1 MKTSP
6 NPRPAVS
13 AGSKPISRM
22 GCLLAF
28 SGWLVIMTIPLFALV
43 LAVKGELTWRRGDFV
58 EDRIWLVNNSAET
71 GQDEARGLG
80 YSSSRIISD
89 QTQVDGPICVRTRV
103 QFWLWKGRSETVE
116 FCDCYTPAA
125 GGGYES
131 NGSCPS

>member
-22 GCLLAF
+22 GCLLAVI
-28 SGWLVIMTIPLFALV
+28 GWLVIMMVPLFALV

-58 EDRIWLVNNSAET
+58 EDRVWLVNNSAEA

-80 YSSSRIISD
+80 YSSSRVISD
-89 QTQVDGPICVRTRV
+89 QTKVDGPMCVR
-103 QFWLWKGRSETVE
+103 
-116 FCDCYTPAA
+116 
-125 GGGYES
+125 
-131 NGSCPS
+131 